1 MRKKLANLIFITIV
15 FCTLFAMSCSKTT
28 EVGLDILDQD
38 QVGVNVI
45 DTFKVES
52 ITIRKDSVLNPS
64 YKIFTLTFPSGNFTD
79 PVLGKTTAGLY
90 FQMLPGANYSTK
102 KLSNAIVDSVVMSLK
117 YDSLSFGDITTPRSV
132 ELYRLTEE
140 MPTQDQYS
148 NKTFNVEATPLTS
161 KTFIARTK
169 PSKDKVKVISYADDT
184 TKISLDPHLR
194 MKLPN
199 TLGAEILKLDS
210 AVLNKDADF
219 TKAIKGFYLKP
230 TSDDKGLINFLLTQY
245 TSPTSST
252 SYNTATNIN
261 IYYRDNDGKKNIMSL
276 YSGIA
281 AVKSVNFAS
290 TPSKLVVNAI
300 NNKAAGD
307 SVVYVQGM
315 NGTDVKLSIPK
326 IKNLYNK
333 NLIVNKAT
341 LEMYLKP
348 TADGFE
354 APPQLVLRKKNIGTV
369 YDDLI
374 PDVIFSNNSSGSL
387 ASFGGKP
394 VKVTVNGESLLKYTF
409 NMSNYVQNMIDE
421 PNTSETV
428 YLAFENKSSTIN
440 RGVFYG
446 ANHPKYPMKFK
457 LYYTKI

>member
-1 MRKKLANLIFITIV
+1 MRKKLANLISITIV

-38 QVGVNVI
+38 QVGVNVT

-52 ITIRKDSVLNPS
+52 ITIRKDSVINPS

-79 PVLGKTTAGLY
+79 PVFGKTTASLY
-90 FQMLPGANYSTK
+90 FQMIPGANYSTK
-102 KLSNAIVDSVVMSLK
+102 KLNAAIVDSVVMSLK

-132 ELYRLTEE
+132 ELYRMTEE
-140 MPTQDQYS
+140 MPNQDQYS
-148 NKTFNVEATPLTS
+148 DKKFTVEATPLTS

-210 AVLNKDADF
+210 AILNKDAEF
-219 TKAIKGFYLKP
+219 TKVIKGFYLKP
-230 TSDDKGLINFLLTQY
+230 TSDDKGMINFLLTQY
-245 TSPTSST
+245 TSSSA

-276 YSGIA
+276 YSGVTS
-281 AVKSVNFAS
+281 VKSVNFAI
-290 TPSKLVVNAI
+290 TPSKLLASTI

-348 TADGFE
+348 TADGFI
-354 APPQLVLRKKNIGTV
+354 APPQLVLRKKNIGSV

-374 PDVIFSNNSSGSL
+374 PDVIFANN
-387 ASFGGKP
+387 ASTALSAFGGKP
-394 VKVTVNGESLLKYTF
+394 EKVTINGEALIKYTF
-409 NMSNYVQNMIDE
+409 NMSNYAQRIIDE
-421 PNTSETV
+421 PNTSETF

-446 ANHPKYPMKFK
+446 AKHPKYPMKFK